1 TSCYPLAFLATR
13 VGGDRVSLI
22 DLTNPG
28 MDSHGLELSVRQ
40 VVQVQQADLVLQI
53 PGFQPALDEAVSS
66 AEGLEVVDVSAVT
79 QLLAHGEGADH
90 IHEGDGEADGREDH
104 GAERSGSCHERG
116 SHGAPGHG

>member
-1 TSCYPLAFLATR
+1 LLLSPRLPGHPG
-13 VGGDRVSLI
+13 GGDRVSLL

-66 AEGLEVVDVSAVT
+66 AEGLAVVDVSAVT
-79 QLLAHGEGADH
+79 QLLAYGEGADH
-90 IHEGDGEADGREDH
+90 ANAGDAKS
-104 GAERSGSCHERG
+104 A
-116 SHGAPGHG
+116 A